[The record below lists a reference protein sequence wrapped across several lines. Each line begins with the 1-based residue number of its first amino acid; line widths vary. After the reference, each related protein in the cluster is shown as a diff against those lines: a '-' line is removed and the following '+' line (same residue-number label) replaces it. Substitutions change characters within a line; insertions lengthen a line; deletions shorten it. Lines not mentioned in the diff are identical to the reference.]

1 MIVRIRSRE
10 GLERVSIPE
19 GTASS
24 ATATVATL
32 QSLIESQLGVPVSS
46 QTLSLDP
53 KLLLLFS
60 SSSSPEVKAQVSTLS
75 DPSAPLSS
83 LGLSH
88 GSLLYLS
95 SSQPRLSA
103 PPPPP
108 RSAFAPAGSFGRNK
122 MTIDDLIAR
131 QIRITRQVIN

>member
-19 GTASS
+19 GQATA
-24 ATATVATL
+24 ATVATL
-32 QSLIESQLGVPVSS
+32 QSLIESQLGIPVAA

-53 KLLLLFS
+53 NLLLRLKDKDGHN
-60 SSSSPEVKAQVSTLS
+60 EKDTLS
-75 DPSAPLSS
+75 DPSALLSS

-131 QIRITRQVIN
+131 QIRITRQVT